1 MNTHILQTFIIMKHS
16 SFIEIEG
23 RLRRLNVRVELLE
36 QRELILAVPPRVVG
50 NGGRSYGRRGAS
62 AN

>member
-1 MNTHILQTFIIMKHS
+1 MKHS

-50 NGGRSYGRRGAS
+50 NGGRSYSRRGAS